1 MMMYNTY
8 VVDPDT
14 GFIAYETEV
23 NEDSES
29 VLLETETNETD
40 SNAAGLYESSSDVP
54 ETAPYLE
61 TSADRVSVIDD
72 DIVHINAAPSSV
84 ALSGSGSAPDA
95 DGMVIY
101 DVTVSGYGACK
112 FVVSPDAAEQ
122 IEVSDGTLIN
132 WGSSDVSGSLY
143 VGEIASPAAL
153 DCLRLT
159 LLGRG
164 SSKYA
169 TNYYRYG
176 SPQYVTY
183 YQTSNAYL
191 ESYQSYV
198 TLSDAKQQSWSF
210 GFWISVV
217 VVVCL
222 LLLAINALIRLIR
235 RGIRG

>member
-1 MMMYNTY
+1 MMMHNTY
-8 VVDPDT
+8 VVDPDS

-23 NEDSES
+23 HEESES
-29 VLLETETNETD
+29 VLFESETDETNFNATD
-40 SNAAGLYESSSDVP
+40 LYESNSDVP
-54 ETAPYLE
+54 ETAADLE
-61 TSADRVSVIDD
+61 TSEDPVSVVDGEL
-72 DIVHINAAPSSV
+72 VHINAASSPLD
-84 ALSGSGSAPDA
+84 LSGSGSAPDA
-95 DGMVIY
+95 DGMVIF

-112 FVVSPDAAEQ
+112 FVVSPDVSEQ

-143 VGEIASPAAL
+143 IGEIGSPAAV

-164 SSKYA
+164 SSNYA
-169 TNYYRYG
+169 KNYYRYG

-210 GFWISVV
+210 GFWVSVV

-222 LLLAINALIRLIR
+222 LLLAVNALIRLIR
-235 RGIRG
+235 RGIRD

>member
-1 MMMYNTY
+1 MMYNTY
-8 VVDPDT
+8 AVDPDT
-14 GFIAYETEV
+14 GFIVHETEV
-23 NEDSES
+23 NDESES
-29 VLLETETNETD
+29 VLLETEVNETD
-40 SNAAGLYESSSDVP
+40 SNAADLFESSSDVP
-54 ETAPYLE
+54 EAASDLE
-61 TSADRVSVIDD
+61 ASEDSVTVIDG
-72 DIVHINAAPSSV
+72 DIVHINAAPSPL
-84 ALSGSGSAPDA
+84 AFSGSGSSPVA

-143 VGEIASPAAL
+143 VGEIGSPAAV

-164 SSKYA
+164 SSNYA
-169 TNYYRYG
+169 KNYYRYG
-176 SPQYVTY
+176 SPQYVNY
-183 YQTSNAYL
+183 YRTENAYL

-210 GFWISVV
+210 GFWVSVV

-222 LLLAINALIRLIR
+222 LLLAVNALIRLIR